1 MENKVNSTGETNLAE
16 MLKSL
21 TPELHKHDYV
31 FCTVPSL
38 SSYDLKEVVGM
49 VKEEEGF
56 TLIVRKEYADAC
68 QLTYTSRMAWITLRM
83 HSSLEAVG
91 LTGAFSSA
99 LAIAG
104 ISCNVLAGTYH
115 DHIFVPMLDAEK
127 AMRVLSALSVTH

>member
-1 MENKVNSTGETNLAE
+1 MENKLDSAGETNLAF

-21 TPELHKHDYV
+21 TPVLDQHDYV

-38 SSYDLKEVVGM
+38 GAYDLNEVVGM
-49 VKEEEGF
+49 VKEDEGL

-68 QLTYTSRMAWITLRM
+68 KLSYTSQMAWITLTI

-99 LAIAG
+99 LAKTG

-115 DHIFVPMLDAEK
+115 DHIFVPRRDAEK
-127 AMRVLSALSVTH
+127 AMRVLSALSAKD